1 MSYLVLA
8 RKWRPQLFDDLV
20 GQEHVSQT
28 LKNAITA
35 DRVHHAFLFTGAR
48 GVGKT
53 SAARIFAK
61 ALNCKEGPTTQPCGV
76 CPSCVEITN
85 SQGIDVLEIDGAS
98 NTGVDD
104 IRELRENIRY
114 LPSQSRY
121 KIFIIDEVHMLSIN
135 AFNALLKTL
144 EEPPEHAK
152 FIFATTEPH
161 KIPITILSR
170 CQRFDFKKIALAP
183 LQARLRFIVD
193 QEQIAISDSGLEIVA
208 RSAGGSMRDA
218 LSTLDQVIAF
228 CGDQVEDDE
237 LQALLGLVSRT
248 LLLATIKAIL
258 DRQPGESLLL
268 VKKVDDQGHSFR
280 QFCQQLVELVRALVI
295 LKVVQ
300 QPGDL
305 IDIGETE
312 LVDLRALAEVS
323 SLEDLQRL
331 LTILIRTEADLAVS
345 NSPRLTMEMVLVRLA
360 GLPRGVDV
368 ATLVRKLDALEKRLA
383 GGLPTP
389 PAAPP
394 SSSPPASPVSASA
407 AVRSAP
413 ATSGSSSAP
422 SASVSPTMMKGSADL
437 APEPPL
443 ADVPPDADVQPPPAG
458 LPADKNWAG
467 FVDFVKSRRKP
478 RISSLLE
485 QSSVLLLEL
494 PRLRIGMPQC
504 YFTLADNEMRGA
516 INQLAVEYF
525 GTAVKVE
532 FEKVA
537 NGDKAP
543 LSLHEER
550 NRQESD
556 RQKKLRENAMEHPLV
571 KSALEIFGGTIE
583 DVKPI
588 DKGFV

>member
-8 RKWRPQLFDDLV
+8 RKWRPQVFDDLV

-61 ALNCKEGPTTQPCGV
+61 ALNCQQGPTINPCGT
-76 CPSCVEITN
+76 CPSCVDITN

-170 CQRFDFKKIALAP
+170 CQRFDFKKIGLIP
-183 LQARLRFIVD
+183 LQARLRFIVE
-193 QEQIAISDSGLEIVA
+193 QEKIEISDAGLAIIA
-208 RSAGGSMRDA
+208 RSGGGSMRDA

-228 CGDQVEDDE
+228 CGEQVDDDE
-237 LQALLGLVSRT
+237 LQHLLGLVSRR
-248 LLLATIKAIL
+248 LLLDTLEAVL
-258 DRQPGESLLL
+258 ERDPRQALAL
-268 VKKVDDQGHSFR
+268 VQKVDNHGHSFR
-280 QFCQQLVELVRALVI
+280 QFCQQLVELTRGMVI
-295 LKVVQ
+295 LKVVS

-305 IDIGETE
+305 VDFSETE
-312 LVDLRALAEVS
+312 LHELRALATPAT
-323 SLEDLQRL
+323 LEDLQRI
-331 LTILIRTEADLAVS
+331 LTILIRAEADLAVS
-345 NSPRLTMEMVLVRLA
+345 NYPRLTMEMVLVKLS
-360 GLPRGVDV
+360 GLPAGIEVGELIKRF
-368 ATLVRKLDALEKRLA
+368 DALERRLA
-383 GGLPTP
+383 SGLPGVDSKP
-389 PAAPP
+389 VERKKEPAPP
-394 SSSPPASPVSASA
+394 
-407 AVRSAP
+407 
-413 ATSGSSSAP
+413 
-422 SASVSPTMMKGSADL
+422 
-437 APEPPL
+437 
-443 ADVPPDADVQPPPAG
+443 DVPPPEEVPGKKLEALPGPDTGEKDWAG
-458 LPADKNWAG
+458 L
-467 FVDFVKSRRKP
+467 VDFVKNRRRP
-478 RISSLLE
+478 RISALLE
-485 QSSVLLLEL
+485 QSSLLLLDL
-494 PRLRIGMPQC
+494 PRLRIGMPGK
-504 YFTLADNEMRGA
+504 YFSLADTEMR
-516 INQLAVEYF
+516 QSLQDLAAEYY

-532 FEKVA
+532 VEKVG
-537 NGDKAP
+537 NGDQAP
-543 LSLHEER
+543 PSLHEER
-550 NRQESD
+550 VRQESD
-556 RQKKLRENAMEHPLV
+556 RQKKLRENAAEHPLV

-583 DVKPI
+583 EIKPI
-588 DKGFV
+588 DKGYV

>member
-61 ALNCKEGPTTQPCGV
+61 ALNCQEGPTTQPCGV

-85 SQGIDVLEIDGAS
+85 SRGMDVLEIDGAS

-114 LPSQSRY
+114 LPSHSRY

-170 CQRFDFKKIALAP
+170 CQRFDFKKIGLAP
-183 LQARLRFIVD
+183 LQARLRYIAD
-193 QEQIAISDSGLEIVA
+193 QENIEIDDSGLAMIA
-208 RSAGGSMRDA
+208 RSGGGSMRDA
-218 LSTLDQVIAF
+218 LSTLDQAIAF
-228 CGDQVEDDE
+228 CGNRVGDDE
-237 LQALLGLVSRT
+237 LQSLLGLVSRA
-248 LLLATIKAIL
+248 LLLATIKAVL
-258 DRQPGESLLL
+258 ERDPGQLLAL
-268 VKKVDDQGHSFR
+268 VQKVDDNGHSFR
-280 QFCQQLVELVRALVI
+280 QFCQQLVELVRALVV
-295 LKVVQ
+295 LKVVN

-305 IDIGETE
+305 IDVGETE
-312 LVDLRALAEVS
+312 LQELRGLAEPA

-331 LTILIRTEADLAVS
+331 LSILIRTEADLAAS
-345 NSPRLTMEMVLVRLA
+345 TYPRLTMEMVLVKLS
-360 GLPRGVDV
+360 GLPAGIDV
-368 ATLVRKLDALEKRLA
+368 ATLIKRLEMLEKQLA
-383 GGLPTP
+383 SGI
-389 PAAPP
+389 PAPRVKSVERVPAPQ
-394 SSSPPASPVSASA
+394 V
-407 AVRSAP
+407 V
-413 ATSGSSSAP
+413 
-422 SASVSPTMMKGSADL
+422 
-437 APEPPL
+437 
-443 ADVPPDADVQPPPAG
+443 DVPPPENPAG
-458 LPADKNWAG
+458 KKSEALPTTEIGEKSWAG
-467 FVDFVKSRRKP
+467 LVEFVKNRRKP

-485 QSSVLLLEL
+485 QSSLLLLEL
-494 PRLRIGMPQC
+494 PRLKIGMPKR
-504 YFTLADNEMRGA
+504 YFSLADSDMRQALQEMA
-516 INQLAVEYF
+516 TEYF
-525 GTAVKVE
+525 ATAVKIEV
-532 FEKVA
+532 EKVG
-537 NGDKAP
+537 NGDNAP

-550 NRQESD
+550 TLQESD
-556 RQKKLRENAMEHPLV
+556 RQKKLRENALEHPLV
-571 KSALEIFGGTIE
+571 KSALNIFGGKIE

>member
-1 MSYLVLA
+1 MSYQVLA
-8 RKWRPQLFDDLV
+8 RKWRPQFFEDLV

-61 ALNCKEGPTTQPCGV
+61 ALNCQEGPTTQPCGI
-76 CPSCVEITN
+76 CPSCVDITK

-121 KIFIIDEVHMLSIN
+121 KIFIIDEVHMLSLN

-144 EEPPEHAK
+144 EEPPAHAK

-170 CQRFDFKKIALAP
+170 CQRFDFKKIGLAP
-183 LQARLRFIVD
+183 LQARLRYIVD
-193 QEQIAISDSGLEIVA
+193 QENIQVEETGLAIIA
-208 RSAGGSMRDA
+208 RSGGGSMRDA

-228 CGDQVEDDE
+228 CGDRVDDDE
-237 LQALLGLVSRT
+237 LQGLLGLVSRA
-248 LLLATIKAIL
+248 LLMTTVKAL
-258 DRQPGESLLL
+258 LERDAGRLLSL
-268 VKKVDDQGHSFR
+268 VQNVDELGHSFR
-280 QFCQQLVELVRALVI
+280 QFCQQLVELVRALVVV
-295 LKVVQ
+295 KVVHE
-300 QPGDL
+300 PGDL
-305 IDIGETE
+305 IDVGETE
-312 LVDLRALAEVS
+312 LQDIKSLSEPA

-345 NSPRLTMEMVLVRLA
+345 NYPRLTMEMVLVKLA
-360 GLPRGVDV
+360 GLPKGIDV
-368 ATLVRKLDALEKRLA
+368 ATLIQRLESLEKQLA
-383 GGLPTP
+383 
-389 PAAPP
+389 
-394 SSSPPASPVSASA
+394 S
-407 AVRSAP
+407 
-413 ATSGSSSAP
+413 
-422 SASVSPTMMKGSADL
+422 
-437 APEPPL
+437 
-443 ADVPPDADVQPPPAG
+443 G
-458 LPADKNWAG
+458 LPAPQRKPAEHIAVPLPVEDPPAEEPPVEKSVESTISGHDDKNWAG
-467 FVDFVKSRRKP
+467 LVEFVKKRRKP

-485 QSSVLLLEL
+485 QSSLLLLEL
-494 PRLRIGMPQC
+494 PRLRIGMPGRFFSLADGEMRQEIQ
-504 YFTLADNEMRGA
+504 TLAA
-516 INQLAVEYF
+516 EYF
-525 GTAVKVE
+525 ATAVKVE
-532 FEKVA
+532 VEKVG

-543 LSLHEER
+543 LSLHAER
-550 NRQESD
+550 AQQESD
-556 RQKKLRENAMEHPLV
+556 RQKKLRENAVEHPAV
-571 KSALEIFGGTIE
+571 KSALEIFGGKIE

>member
-1 MSYLVLA
+1 MSYQVLA
-8 RKWRPQLFDDLV
+8 RKWRPQFFEDLV

-61 ALNCKEGPTTQPCGV
+61 ALNCQEGPTTKPCGV
-76 CPSCVEITN
+76 CPSCIEITK

-170 CQRFDFKKIALAP
+170 CQRFDFKKISLAP
-183 LQARLRFIVD
+183 LQARLRYIAD
-193 QEQIAISDSGLEIVA
+193 QENIKVEDSGLAVIA
-208 RSAGGSMRDA
+208 RSGGGSMRDA

-228 CGDQVEDDE
+228 CGDQIDDE
-237 LQALLGLVSRT
+237 ELQGLLGLVSRA
-248 LLLATIKAIL
+248 LLLATIKAVL
-258 DRQPGESLLL
+258 ERDPGQLLAL
-268 VKKVDDQGHSFR
+268 VQKVDESGHSFR
-280 QFCQQLVELVRALVI
+280 QFCQQLVELVRALVV
-295 LKVVQ
+295 LKVVP
-300 QPGDL
+300 QPGEL
-305 IDIGETE
+305 IDVGEAE
-312 LVDLRALAEVS
+312 FQEISKLAEPA

-331 LTILIRTEADLAVS
+331 LSILIRTEADLAVS
-345 NSPRLTMEMVLVRLA
+345 NYPRLTMEMVLVKLA
-360 GLPRGVDV
+360 GMPAGIEVSTLIKRLEALEGQLASGLPVPKVPTVERAPAPQVVDAPPLPEEPAV
-368 ATLVRKLDALEKRLA
+368 KKSDAL
-383 GGLPTP
+383 
-389 PAAPP
+389 
-394 SSSPPASPVSASA
+394 
-407 AVRSAP
+407 
-413 ATSGSSSAP
+413 
-422 SASVSPTMMKGSADL
+422 PTMGIG
-437 APEPPL
+437 E
-443 ADVPPDADVQPPPAG
+443 
-458 LPADKNWAG
+458 KNWAG
-467 FVDFVKSRRKP
+467 LVGFVMNRRKP

-485 QSSVLLLEL
+485 QSSLLLLEL
-494 PRLRIGMPQC
+494 PCLRIGMPGR
-504 YFTLADNEMRGA
+504 YFSLADGDMREA
-516 INQLAVEYF
+516 IQALAVEYF
-525 GTAVKVE
+525 ATDVKIEVE
-532 FEKVA
+532 KIG

-550 NRQESD
+550 TQQESD
-556 RQKKLRENAMEHPLV
+556 RQKKLRENAVEHPLV
-571 KSALEIFGGTIE
+571 KSALDIFGGKIE

>member
-1 MSYLVLA
+1 MSYQVLA
-8 RKWRPQLFDDLV
+8 RKWRPQLFEDLV

-61 ALNCKEGPTTQPCGV
+61 ALNCQEGPTTRPCGI
-76 CPSCVEITN
+76 CPSCVEITK

-144 EEPPEHAK
+144 EEPPAHAK

-170 CQRFDFKKIALAP
+170 CQRFDFKKIGLVP

-193 QEQIAISDSGLEIVA
+193 QENIQVADSGLAIIA
-208 RSAGGSMRDA
+208 RSGGGSMRDA

-228 CGDQVEDDE
+228 CGDQIDDGE
-237 LQALLGLVSRT
+237 LQSLLGLVSRA
-248 LLLATIKAIL
+248 LLLATIKAVL
-258 DRQPGESLLL
+258 ERDSGQLLAL
-268 VKKVDDQGHSFR
+268 VQKVDEHGFSFR
-280 QFCQQLVELVRALVI
+280 QFCQQLVELVRALVVI
-295 LKVVQ
+295 KVVD

-305 IDIGETE
+305 IDVGETE
-312 LVDLRALAEVS
+312 LEEIRSLAAPVT
-323 SLEDLQRL
+323 LEDLQRL
-331 LTILIRTEADLAVS
+331 LAVLIRTEADLAVS
-345 NSPRLTMEMVLVRLA
+345 NYPRLTMEMVLVKLA
-360 GLPRGVDV
+360 GLPPGIDV
-368 ATLVRKLDALEKRLA
+368 ATLIKRLEGLEKQL
-383 GGLPTP
+383 
-389 PAAPP
+389 
-394 SSSPPASPVSASA
+394 SS
-407 AVRSAP
+407 
-413 ATSGSSSAP
+413 
-422 SASVSPTMMKGSADL
+422 
-437 APEPPL
+437 
-443 ADVPPDADVQPPPAG
+443 G
-458 LPADKNWAG
+458 LPAPPTRPVEKAPAVPIGKIPPPPEEPAAVKEPEASFTPDSGGKSWPG
-467 FVDFVKSRRKP
+467 LVEFVKNRRKP

-485 QSSVLLLEL
+485 QSSLLFLQL
-494 PRLRIGMPQC
+494 PQLRIGMPGR
-504 YFTLADNEMRGA
+504 YFSMADSETRQTLQE
-516 INQLAVEYF
+516 LAAEYF
-525 GTAVKVE
+525 ATSVKVE
-532 FEKVA
+532 IEKVG

-550 NRQESD
+550 TQQESD
-556 RQKKLRENAMEHPLV
+556 RQKKLRANAVEHPLV
-571 KSALEIFGGTIE
+571 KSALNIFGGEIE

>member
-1 MSYLVLA
+1 MSYQVLA
-8 RKWRPQLFDDLV
+8 LKWRPQFFEDLV

-61 ALNCKEGPTTQPCGV
+61 ALNCQEGPTTKPCGV
-76 CPSCVEITN
+76 CPSCVEITK

-104 IRELRENIRY
+104 IRELRESIRY
-114 LPSQSRY
+114 LPAQSRY

-144 EEPPEHAK
+144 EEPPAHAK

-170 CQRFDFKKIALAP
+170 CQRFDFKKIGLVP
-183 LQARLRFIVD
+183 LQARLRTIVD
-193 QEQIAISDSGLEIVA
+193 QENIQIADSGLAIIA
-208 RSAGGSMRDA
+208 RSGGGSMRDA

-228 CGDQVEDDE
+228 CGDQVGDDD
-237 LQALLGLVSRT
+237 LQSLLGLVSRA
-248 LLLATIKAIL
+248 LLLATIKAVLERNPGQLL
-258 DRQPGESLLL
+258 DL
-268 VKKVDDQGHSFR
+268 VKKVDEHGHSFR

-295 LKVVQ
+295 LKVVEE
-300 QPGDL
+300 PGDL
-305 IDIGETE
+305 IDLGETE
-312 LVDLRALAEVS
+312 LEEIRSLAEPA

-331 LTILIRTEADLAVS
+331 LIVLIRTEADLAVS
-345 NSPRLTMEMVLVRLA
+345 NYPRLTMEMVLVKLA
-360 GLPRGVDV
+360 GLPAGIDV
-368 ATLVRKLDALEKRLA
+368 STLLQRLDRLEKQLA
-383 GGLPTP
+383 SGLPAPREKP
-389 PAAPP
+389 PI
-394 SSSPPASPVSASA
+394 
-407 AVRSAP
+407 R
-413 ATSGSSSAP
+413 SSAP
-422 SASVSPTMMKGSADL
+422 PVVDI
-437 APEPPL
+437 
-443 ADVPPDADVQPPPAG
+443 PPPVESVGERVATPPPIETG
-458 LPADKNWAG
+458 DKNWAG
-467 FVDFVKSRRKP
+467 LVGFVKSRQKP

-485 QSSVLLLEL
+485 QSSLLLLQL
-494 PRLRIGMPQC
+494 PHLKIGMPGR
-504 YFTLADNEMRGA
+504 YFSMADSDMRQAIQNLA
-516 INQLAVEYF
+516 IEYF
-525 GTAVKVE
+525 GVDVKIA
-532 FEKVA
+532 FEKVG

-550 NRQESD
+550 TRQESD
-556 RQKKLRENAMEHPLV
+556 RQKKLRENAVEHPLV
-571 KSALEIFGGTIE
+571 KSALEIFGGEIE

>member
-28 LKNAITA
+28 LKNAISA

-61 ALNCKEGPTTQPCGV
+61 ALNCQQGPTTQPCGV

-121 KIFIIDEVHMLSIN
+121 KIFIIDEVHMLSVN

-170 CQRFDFKKIALAP
+170 CQRFDFKKIGLAP
-183 LQARLRFIVD
+183 LQARLRFIVAA
-193 QEQIAISDSGLEIVA
+193 EKIEISDAGLAIVA

-228 CGDQVEDDE
+228 CGDTVSDED
-237 LQALLGLVSRT
+237 LQGLLGLVSRS
-248 LLLATIKAIL
+248 LLLATIRAIIG
-258 DRQPGESLLL
+258 RQPGELLGL

-280 QFCQQLVELVRALVI
+280 QFCQQLVELVRAVVV
-295 LKVVQ
+295 LKVVE

-305 IDIGETE
+305 VDIGETE
-312 LVDLRALAEVS
+312 LADLRRLADLVS
-323 SLEDLQRL
+323 LDDLQRL
-331 LTILIRTEADLAVS
+331 LNLLIDAEANLAVS
-345 NSPRLTMEMVLVRLA
+345 SSPRLTLEMVLVKLA
-360 GLPRGVDV
+360 SLPAGIEV
-368 ATLVRKLDALEKRLA
+368 ATLIKRLESLEQRLAA
-383 GGLPTP
+383 GIPAP
-389 PAAPP
+389 PAA
-394 SSSPPASPVSASA
+394 A
-407 AVRSAP
+407 APRTVEKV
-413 ATSGSSSAP
+413 SSSAP
-422 SASVSPTMMKGSADL
+422 ALTRDIPLPEEPVEKKVEALPLTDTDDKGW
-437 APEPPL
+437 
-443 ADVPPDADVQPPPAG
+443 AG
-458 LPADKNWAG
+458 LVG
-467 FVDFVKSRRKP
+467 FVKNRRKP

-485 QSSVLLLEL
+485 QSSLLLLDL
-494 PRLRIGMPQC
+494 PRLRIGMPQRF
-504 YFTLADNEMRGA
+504 FTLADSDMRKE
-516 INQLAVEYF
+516 IDQLATEYF
-525 GTAVKVE
+525 GVAVRVE
-532 FEKVA
+532 VEKVG
-537 NGDKAP
+537 NGATAP
-543 LSLHEER
+543 PSLHEER
-550 NRQESD
+550 VRQESD
-556 RQKKLRENAMEHPLV
+556 RQKKLRENAVEHPLV
-571 KSALEIFGGTIE
+571 KSALEIFGGTVE
-583 DVKPI
+583 EVKAI

>member
-61 ALNCKEGPTTQPCGV
+61 ALNCQEGPTTQPCGV

-170 CQRFDFKKIALAP
+170 CQRFDFKKIGLIP
-183 LQARLRFIVD
+183 LQARLRVIVD
-193 QEQIAISDSGLEIVA
+193 AEKIEISDTGLDIVA

-228 CGDQVEDDE
+228 CGDRVSDEE
-237 LQALLGLVSRT
+237 LQGLLGLVSRA
-248 LLLATIKAIL
+248 LLLATIKAII
-258 DRQPGESLLL
+258 DRQPGELLTL

-280 QFCQQLVELVRALVI
+280 QFCQQLVELVRTLVV
-295 LKVVQ
+295 LKVVD

-312 LVDLRALAEVS
+312 LADLKILADAA

-345 NSPRLTMEMVLVRLA
+345 TYPRLTMEMTLVKLA
-360 GLPRGVDV
+360 GLPAGIDV
-368 ATLVRKLDALEKRLA
+368 ATLIKRLES
-383 GGLPTP
+383 LEQ
-389 PAAPP
+389 
-394 SSSPPASPVSASA
+394 
-407 AVRSAP
+407 
-413 ATSGSSSAP
+413 
-422 SASVSPTMMKGSADL
+422 KL
-437 APEPPL
+437 A
-443 ADVPPDADVQPPPAG
+443 AG
-458 LPADKNWAG
+458 LPAAPAVSVAQPVKQPVAHVSPPPSPATKDIPLPEEPVEEQAEIPAVVVSGDKNWAG
-467 FVDFVKSRRKP
+467 LVEFVKNRRKP

-485 QSSVLLLEL
+485 QSSLLLLEL

-504 YFTLADNEMRGA
+504 FFTLADSDMREE
-516 INQLAVEYF
+516 IRKLAAEYF
-525 GTAVKVE
+525 GTDVRVE
-532 FEKVA
+532 VEKVG
-537 NGDKAP
+537 NGEKAP

-550 NRQESD
+550 TRQESD
-556 RQKKLRENAMEHPLV
+556 RQKKLRENALEHPLV

-583 DVKPI
+583 EVKPI

>member
-1 MSYLVLA
+1 MSYQVLA
-8 RKWRPQLFDDLV
+8 LKWRPQLFEDLV

-61 ALNCKEGPTTQPCGV
+61 ALNCQEGPTTQPCGV
-76 CPSCVEITN
+76 CPSCIDITN

-144 EEPPEHAK
+144 EEPPAHAK

-170 CQRFDFKKIALAP
+170 CQRFDFKKIGLAP
-183 LQARLRFIVD
+183 LQARLRYIAE
-193 QEQIAISDSGLEIVA
+193 QENIQVADSGLAMIA
-208 RSAGGSMRDA
+208 RSGGGSMRDV

-228 CGDQVEDDE
+228 CGDQINDDE
-237 LQALLGLVSRT
+237 LQSLLGLVSRA

-258 DRQPGESLLL
+258 ERDPGQLLTL
-268 VKKVDDQGHSFR
+268 VRNVDEHGHSFR
-280 QFCQQLVELVRALVI
+280 QFCQQLVELVRALVV
-295 LKVVQ
+295 LKVVD
-300 QPGDL
+300 QPDDL
-305 IDIGETE
+305 IDVGETE
-312 LVDLRALAEVS
+312 LQEIRSLAEPAT
-323 SLEDLQRL
+323 LEDLQRL
-331 LTILIRTEADLAVS
+331 LAILIRTEADLAVS
-345 NSPRLTMEMVLVRLA
+345 NYPRLTMEMILVKLA
-360 GLPRGVDV
+360 GLPAGIDV
-368 ATLVRKLDALEKRLA
+368 STLIKRLDVLEKQLA
-383 GGLPTP
+383 
-389 PAAPP
+389 
-394 SSSPPASPVSASA
+394 
-407 AVRSAP
+407 
-413 ATSGSSSAP
+413 
-422 SASVSPTMMKGSADL
+422 
-437 APEPPL
+437 
-443 ADVPPDADVQPPPAG
+443 AG
-458 LPADKNWAG
+458 LPAPGKKPQARVPVPQVEDVPPPEPLDEGKPAAVLPAEIGDKSWSG
-467 FVDFVKSRRKP
+467 LVDFVKNHHKP

-485 QSSVLLLEL
+485 QSSLLLLKL
-494 PRLRIGMPQC
+494 PRLRIGMPGR
-504 YFTLADNEMRGA
+504 YFSLADSDMRQA
-516 INQLAVEYF
+516 IQDLATEYF
-525 GTAVKVE
+525 SAAVTVE
-532 FEKVA
+532 VEKVG

-550 NRQESD
+550 TQQESD
-556 RQKKLRENAMEHPLV
+556 RQKKLRENAVEHPLV
-571 KSALEIFGGTIE
+571 KSALEIFGGKIE